1 MKNRKWTGKK
11 KLQIVLEGFKEKTP
25 ISELCN
31 RFEIGQS
38 QYYKWR
44 DQFLKNGAS
53 IFDDKPDKKIDQL
66 KAENRRL
73 THVIGNL
80 TVELKKTEDELE
92 WLES

>member
-11 KLQIVLEGFKEKTP
+11 KLQIVLEGFKEKIP

-44 DQFLKNGAS
+44 DQFIRNGFT
-53 IFDDKPDKKIDQL
+53 IFDDKPDKKIEQL
-66 KAENRRL
+66 EAQVRQL
-73 THVIGNL
+73 TGYVGEL
-80 TVELKKTEDELE
+80 TVELKKNEDELK